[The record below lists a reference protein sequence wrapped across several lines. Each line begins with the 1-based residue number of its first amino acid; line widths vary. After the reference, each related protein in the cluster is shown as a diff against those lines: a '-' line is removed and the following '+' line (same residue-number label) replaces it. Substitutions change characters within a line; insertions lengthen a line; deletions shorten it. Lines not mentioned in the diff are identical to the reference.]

1 VLKIIEDNNLFKR
14 LFAARFK
21 EVLREYPDFYEF
33 MMNLFISGTA
43 YVVGGFVRD
52 AINNKKSRD
61 LDMIVSL
68 SHVDLEN
75 LLKKSRLHFS
85 INRMLGIKIDLNG
98 FEVDIWTID
107 NNWAFRDSVVK
118 RNEEYILDN
127 ISDGCFYN
135 YDGLVV
141 NVHTNNFR
149 SNHYNDFVRESKLNI
164 IQKSKYYKAKNPT
177 IEANLLRAIYLNS
190 FYGVD
195 IAPNCM
201 GYLDKI
207 ISQIADKHNIQDR
220 LNIYLNK
227 YEKYKK
233 ELSIEDVMDTV
244 RLIKYIHSNREI
256 HGQLDFGFG
265 QLMEG

>member
-1 VLKIIEDNNLFKR
+1 MLEIIEDKNLFKR

-21 EVLREYPDFYEF
+21 EVLRKYPDFYEF
-33 MMNLFISGTA
+33 MMNLLISGTA

-52 AINNKKSRD
+52 SINNKQSRD

-68 SHVDLEN
+68 SHTDLNN
-75 LLKKSRLHFS
+75 LLKESDLTFS
-85 INRMLGIKIDLNG
+85 INRMLGIKIDLGG
-98 FEVDIWTID
+98 FEVDIWSID

-118 RNEEYILDN
+118 RNEDYILDN

-141 NVHTNNFR
+141 NVHSNNFR
-149 SNHYNDFVRESKLNI
+149 SNHYNDFVREKKLNI
-164 IQKSKYYKAKNPT
+164 IQKSKYYKVKNPT
-177 IEANLLRAIYLNS
+177 IEANLLRAIYLNT

-201 GYLDKI
+201 SYLDKV
-207 ISQIADKHNIQDR
+207 ISQIGDNYDVQDR

-227 YEKYKK
+227 YDKYKK
-233 ELSIEDVMDTV
+233 VLSIEDVMDTV
-244 RLIKYIHSNREI
+244 RLIKYIHANREAKK
-256 HGQLDFGFG
+256 QLNFGFG
-265 QLMEG
+265 QLMED